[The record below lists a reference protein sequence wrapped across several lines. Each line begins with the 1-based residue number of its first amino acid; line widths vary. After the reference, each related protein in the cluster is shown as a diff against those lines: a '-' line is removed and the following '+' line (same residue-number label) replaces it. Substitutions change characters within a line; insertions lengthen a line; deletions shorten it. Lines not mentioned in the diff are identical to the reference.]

1 MDSAVEVWDY
11 SDLAA
16 IGDSARVEWDLSG
29 YDGKVRIA
37 IGYYAYESQQYL
49 WLDNIGVVYGC
60 PTAKFISKSNLTE
73 TSVTLEWWDDPAHA
87 QWQLICQSGEE
98 ISQQNVSGNRIVLEG
113 LLPATQYTVKVGQP
127 CADTSCWSRISFK
140 TGGVPCSEVSDLQVA
155 EITSNAALISWI
167 GGASHY
173 RLRIR
178 PAGDAGTGYYYY
190 ETDAASYRL
199 TNLLPATLYEGGIQ
213 SVCGQAEG
221 DTSAYVSFDEF
232 RTLDINCFSPENL
245 TMAEVDHKSALVAWE
260 GEAAMY
266 QLEYRKEGEYVGQGM
281 FSSPEES
288 FRIGGLT
295 AETRY
300 EVRVRSVCGAGDTSD
315 WSLYVPFVTLQAPA
329 CPEPV
334 NLRTESITATS
345 ANLKWGSPEEGAS
358 FILRYSLASPVSW
371 DSVHVMTDTVFL
383 LEDLQPETV
392 YLWSVMSSCL
402 GGNHSGWATRQNF
415 ETSPV
420 ANEKDDSHG
429 LHVYTTPGQLHL
441 LNPAALPLGRVWIYG
456 TDGHL
461 HGCYQ
466 VDSTENVLIR
476 TELSMQV
483 AIVLVESQGRIY
495 RFKVLVY

>member
-1 MDSAVEVWDY
+1 
-11 SDLAA
+11 
-16 IGDSARVEWDLSG
+16 
-29 YDGKVRIA
+29 
-37 IGYYAYESQQYL
+37 
-49 WLDNIGVVYGC
+49 
-60 PTAKFISKSNLTE
+60 
-73 TSVTLEWWDDPAHA
+73 
-87 QWQLICQSGEE
+87 
-98 ISQQNVSGNRIVLEG
+98 
-113 LLPATQYTVKVGQP
+113 
-127 CADTSCWSRISFK
+127 
-140 TGGVPCSEVSDLQVA
+140 
-155 EITSNAALISWI
+155 
-167 GGASHY
+167 
-173 RLRIR
+173 
-178 PAGDAGTGYYYY
+178 
-190 ETDAASYRL
+190 
-199 TNLLPATLYEGGIQ
+199 
-213 SVCGQAEG
+213 
-221 DTSAYVSFDEF
+221 
-232 RTLDINCFSPENL
+232 
-245 TMAEVDHKSALVAWE
+245 MAEVDHKSALVAWE

-461 HGCYQ
+461 HGRYQ

>member
-1 MDSAVEVWDY
+1 
-11 SDLAA
+11 
-16 IGDSARVEWDLSG
+16 
-29 YDGKVRIA
+29 
-37 IGYYAYESQQYL
+37 
-49 WLDNIGVVYGC
+49 
-60 PTAKFISKSNLTE
+60 
-73 TSVTLEWWDDPAHA
+73 
-87 QWQLICQSGEE
+87 
-98 ISQQNVSGNRIVLEG
+98 
-113 LLPATQYTVKVGQP
+113 
-127 CADTSCWSRISFK
+127 
-140 TGGVPCSEVSDLQVA
+140 
-155 EITSNAALISWI
+155 
-167 GGASHY
+167 
-173 RLRIR
+173 
-178 PAGDAGTGYYYY
+178 
-190 ETDAASYRL
+190 
-199 TNLLPATLYEGGIQ
+199 
-213 SVCGQAEG
+213 
-221 DTSAYVSFDEF
+221 
-232 RTLDINCFSPENL
+232 
-245 TMAEVDHKSALVAWE
+245 MAEVDHKSALVAWE

-295 AETRY
+295 AEVRY
-300 EVRVRSVCGAGDTSD
+300 EVRVRSVCGASDTSD

-483 AIVLVESQGRIY
+483 AIVLVESRKPRPDIPLQGIGLLMESHRISEVKKCSFRWFWLLQAPGNFPGAWLLCLG
-495 RFKVLVY
+495 RFGLGLPSSGLRLCPNPMARAG

>member
-1 MDSAVEVWDY
+1 
-11 SDLAA
+11 
-16 IGDSARVEWDLSG
+16 
-29 YDGKVRIA
+29 
-37 IGYYAYESQQYL
+37 
-49 WLDNIGVVYGC
+49 
-60 PTAKFISKSNLTE
+60 
-73 TSVTLEWWDDPAHA
+73 
-87 QWQLICQSGEE
+87 
-98 ISQQNVSGNRIVLEG
+98 
-113 LLPATQYTVKVGQP
+113 
-127 CADTSCWSRISFK
+127 
-140 TGGVPCSEVSDLQVA
+140 
-155 EITSNAALISWI
+155 
-167 GGASHY
+167 
-173 RLRIR
+173 
-178 PAGDAGTGYYYY
+178 
-190 ETDAASYRL
+190 
-199 TNLLPATLYEGGIQ
+199 
-213 SVCGQAEG
+213 
-221 DTSAYVSFDEF
+221 
-232 RTLDINCFSPENL
+232 
-245 TMAEVDHKSALVAWE
+245 MAEVDHKSALVAWE

-345 ANLKWGSPEEGAS
+345 ANLNPNRSLDFGEIARLCHAACFWPSRRRSGLRRGVMPESLIFPIRNGHGVSNDRFGLKWGSPEEGAS

-461 HGCYQ
+461 HGRYQ